1 MGIDEDY
8 ANDIIIKKQF
18 HDQTPKGL
26 TTIMK
31 LLLEIVYH
39 KIRRIQ

>member
-18 HDQTPKGL
+18 HDQTPEGF

-31 LLLEIVYH
+31 LLLKIVYH